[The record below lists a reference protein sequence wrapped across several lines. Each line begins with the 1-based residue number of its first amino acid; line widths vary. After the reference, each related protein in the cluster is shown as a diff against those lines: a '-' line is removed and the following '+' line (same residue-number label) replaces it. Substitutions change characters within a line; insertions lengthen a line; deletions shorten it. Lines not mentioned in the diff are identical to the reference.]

1 MDYILFDNEEFMKS
15 QDYFD
20 FIEENSGEG
29 LLKVQAFTANQA
41 YPVEG
46 VNIEVY
52 KNINGNNVL
61 FFSGVTDTSG
71 IIDNIVLP
79 AKPSVDDVN
88 SVEDIVFTNYNLIA
102 TYPKSNMK
110 REFEVSIFD
119 NLKVIQ
125 PIRIPIISLIE
136 GDQN

>member
-1 MDYILFDNEEFMKS
+1 MDYILFNSEEFMKS
-15 QDYFD
+15 QGYFD

-41 YPVEG
+41 YPLEG

-88 SVEDIVFTNYNLIA
+88 SVDDIVFTNYNLIA

>member
-1 MDYILFDNEEFMKS
+1 MDYILFNSEEFMKS

-41 YPVEG
+41 YPLEG

-52 KNINGNNVL
+52 KNINGKNVL

-79 AKPSVDDVN
+79 AKPSILDVN
-88 SVEDIVFTNYNLIA
+88 SVEDI
-102 TYPKSNMK
+102 
-110 REFEVSIFD
+110 
-119 NLKVIQ
+119 
-125 PIRIPIISLIE
+125 
-136 GDQN
+136 

>member
-1 MDYILFDNEEFMKS
+1 MDYILFNSEEFMKS

-41 YPVEG
+41 YPLEG

-52 KNINGNNVL
+52 KNINGKNVL

-79 AKPSVDDVN
+79 AKPSILDVN
-88 SVEDIVFTNYNLIA
+88 SVEDIVFTNYNLVA
-102 TYPKSNMK
+102 FYPKSNIK
-110 REFEVSIFD
+110 REFEIAIFD
-119 NLKVIQ
+119 KLKVIQ
-125 PIRIPIISLIE
+125 PIRIPIMSLIE
-136 GDQN
+136 GEQN